1 MIRIKEL
8 RNKNKISQKDFAK
21 IIGAAPNTVCNWEN
35 GNREPDNDT
44 LIKISEY
51 FGVTVDYLLGRDAPK
66 PADNDL
72 TPEEQLDVAKQI
84 DEIVANME
92 HNEGLMFDG
101 EPLDE
106 ETKRLVTIA
115 IRDSIEMA
123 KKMAKRDGKNKTE
136 K

>member
-8 RNKNKISQKDFAK
+8 RKKKNISQREFAK

-44 LIKISEY
+44 LKRIADY
-51 FGVTVDYLLGRDAPK
+51 FNVTVDYLLGRDTPK
-66 PADNDL
+66 SDDL
-72 TPEEQLDVAKQI
+72 TPEEQLDVARQI
-84 DEIVANME
+84 DDIINNME

-101 EPLDE
+101 EPLDD
-106 ETKRLVTIA
+106 ETKRLVKIA

-123 KKMAKRDGKNKTE
+123 KKMAKRDSKNNTDR
-136 K
+136 